1 LAKTVYDITEITLQG
16 GKDVVLKPLPIG
28 LLKKLM
34 TVWKTI
40 GDAETEDDIFNVY
53 LEASGICLSRE
64 FKDDFEKPIETDKD
78 GNLSLS
84 DDYRQHLEEIL
95 DLPTIFEV
103 LDKCGGL
110 KLNDE
115 NLAAAAAAAE
125 AEATLGTT

>member
-1 LAKTVYDITEITLQG
+1 MAKTVYDITEISLQG

-34 TVWKTI
+34 AVWKTI
-40 GDAETEDDIFNVY
+40 ADAQTEDDIFAVY
-53 LEASGICLSRE
+53 VEASGICLSRE
-64 FKDDFEKPIETDKD
+64 FKDDFEKTVETDKD
-78 GNLSLS
+78 GTYHLA
-84 DDYRQHLEEIL
+84 DDYREHLEEIL
-95 DLPTIFEV
+95 DMPTIFEI

-125 AEATLGTT
+125 ETLTLGTT